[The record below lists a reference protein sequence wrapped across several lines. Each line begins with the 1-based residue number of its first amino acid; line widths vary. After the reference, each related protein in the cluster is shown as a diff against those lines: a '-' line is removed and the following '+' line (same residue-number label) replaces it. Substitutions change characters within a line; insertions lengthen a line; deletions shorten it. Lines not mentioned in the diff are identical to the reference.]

1 MDSRL
6 IFLHHPWNV
15 ITDGGTQKGRH
26 TGDRKCLVAILG
38 GPLRKIREVVTL
50 RRARKCGFGQT
61 NLLTPCCQEKPLGRF
76 TGDRTVNRHR

>member
-26 TGDRKCLVAILG
+26 TGDRKCLAAILG
-38 GPLRKIREVVTL
+38 GPLRKIREVINSEESREVRL
-50 RRARKCGFGQT
+50 RPNQLVDPMLPRKASREIHG
-61 NLLTPCCQEKPLGRF
+61 
-76 TGDRTVNRHR
+76 

>member
-26 TGDRKCLVAILG
+26 TGDRNSLAAILG
-38 GPLRKIREVVTL
+38 GPPRQIREAAYSEESGEVRL
-50 RRARKCGFGQT
+50 RPNQLVDPILPRKASREIHG
-61 NLLTPCCQEKPLGRF
+61 
-76 TGDRTVNRHR
+76 